1 MNIFKSRI
9 SESEQSL
16 IKLQEEY
23 DSLNTLFD
31 EAKTNLVN
39 MTESHATV
47 SSELARVSEENKALL
62 ERVQDLKAEVAEVA
76 KDSAN
81 FNTEVAEKAI
91 DLIASIGV
99 PPVDN
104 VEVETETLDV
114 MATLKT
120 LKGKELTEF
129 YTQHKTEIFNNLKH

>member
-129 YTQHKTEIFNNLKH
+129 YTQHKTEIFHSLKH

>member
-99 PPVDN
+99 LPVDN

>member
-81 FNTEVAEKAI
+81 FNTEVADKAI